1 MQHHRQAEIY
11 SRQNDLRCDSGSS
24 GLSLRARENCC
35 GLGQYDNDTSL
46 TLHGSVVGDGP
57 RIVNLAGV
65 NSGLFC
71 RPGTF
76 AGPVGEPRGPAI
88 GNL

>member
-1 MQHHRQAEIY
+1 MKHHRRAELDPC
-11 SRQNDLRCDSGSS
+11 QHDLRCDSGRPSL
-24 GLSLRARENCC
+24 GLRAQENCC
-35 GLGQYDNDTSL
+35 GVGQHDNDTSL
-46 TLHGSVVGDGP
+46 ALHGSMVGDGA
-57 RIVNLAGV
+57 RIVNRAGV

-88 GNL
+88 GNV

>member
-1 MQHHRQAEIY
+1 
-11 SRQNDLRCDSGSS
+11 
-24 GLSLRARENCC
+24 
-35 GLGQYDNDTSL
+35 
-46 TLHGSVVGDGP
+46 VGDGA

>member
-1 MQHHRQAEIY
+1 M
-11 SRQNDLRCDSGSS
+11 
-24 GLSLRARENCC
+24 
-35 GLGQYDNDTSL
+35 
-46 TLHGSVVGDGP
+46 VGDGA
-57 RIVNLAGV
+57 RIVNRAGV

-71 RPGTF
+71 RPVTF